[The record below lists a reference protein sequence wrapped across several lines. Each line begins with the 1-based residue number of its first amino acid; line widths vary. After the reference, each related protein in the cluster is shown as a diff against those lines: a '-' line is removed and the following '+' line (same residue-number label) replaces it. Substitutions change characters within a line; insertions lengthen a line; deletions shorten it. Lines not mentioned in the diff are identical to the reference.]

1 MMFRYDTRPQT
12 LDMLKRFESE
22 YEEEMQCEDKDL
34 FYLGFAGHNM
44 VLWDDR
50 EPVAHT
56 CGIAVSRMPG
66 EPDEDC
72 KPWNDAKFNTE
83 TLYIYTTTVRADF
96 QGKGIGKL
104 LCAYYAGYKKA
115 QGFKTLVGHATS
127 PSMVSVRE
135 WMGATFGA
143 THEKWCG
150 SERIARFYVQQL

>member
-1 MMFRYDTRPQT
+1 MFRFDAGPQS
-12 LDMLKRFESE
+12 LGMLLKFESE
-22 YEEEMQCEDKDL
+22 YEEAMQETDKNL
-34 FYLGFAGHNM
+34 TYLSFAGHNM
-44 VLWDDR
+44 VLWDDQ

-72 KPWNDAKFNTE
+72 KPWWSADFNTHV
-83 TLYIYTTTVRADF
+83 LYIYSTTVRKDF
-96 QGKGIGKL
+96 QGKGLGKL

-127 PSMVSVRE
+127 PAMVSVRR

-143 THEKWCG
+143 THEGWCG
-150 SERIARFYVQQL
+150 SERTAKFYVQQL